1 MKRSIIGTLLSL
13 SLCVFLFAQDQQLPP
28 SLLIIG
34 GGPAGLGVALEAKE
48 RGYDVTLIEK
58 RDAYSRE
65 QTLLLLDSSLKLL
78 KKWQVES
85 PSLHTMSLTEDF
97 SVGLIPINALETALD
112 QKVQALGIKKI
123 QGEFVDFGPEH
134 TALISTAQGPKHFSY
149 DIIVGA
155 DGTHSRVRECLG
167 VEKQIFGTAIG
178 EGAVVHCSED
188 PTSPAIDV
196 TDPVSLGSGFVRRI
210 KTPSVSVVFTQ
221 FPDSATKVPLQEALR
236 SQGWHGEADALEQ
249 RDCFILPEVPIQL
262 SQTKTFSHTDHS
274 ALLIGEAAASASF
287 FQGMGANTA
296 LTGAA
301 IAGHFLGEV
310 QKDPEAAYDQFNQ
323 SMQEATDA
331 LIADSA
337 FLFRLPS

>member
-13 SLCVFLFAQDQQLPP
+13 PLCVFLFAQDQQLPP

-123 QGEFVDFGPEH
+123 PRGICRFW
-134 TALISTAQGPKHFSY
+134 S
-149 DIIVGA
+149 
-155 DGTHSRVRECLG
+155 
-167 VEKQIFGTAIG
+167 
-178 EGAVVHCSED
+178 
-188 PTSPAIDV
+188 
-196 TDPVSLGSGFVRRI
+196 
-210 KTPSVSVVFTQ
+210 
-221 FPDSATKVPLQEALR
+221 
-236 SQGWHGEADALEQ
+236 
-249 RDCFILPEVPIQL
+249 
-262 SQTKTFSHTDHS
+262 
-274 ALLIGEAAASASF
+274 
-287 FQGMGANTA
+287 
-296 LTGAA
+296 
-301 IAGHFLGEV
+301 
-310 QKDPEAAYDQFNQ
+310 
-323 SMQEATDA
+323 
-331 LIADSA
+331 
-337 FLFRLPS
+337 